1 MLCDYNQ
8 TNETTLSSA
17 DVSKSQEKDE
27 AIELLNQIVYIYLA
41 FPILIIGI
49 AGNILNLITLQNRN
63 LRTEPFM
70 YVSKSDMKS
79 FSALFTGTFVRWQ
92 SSIYWRC

>member
-1 MLCDYNQ
+1 MVVV
-8 TNETTLSSA
+8 SSRQA
-17 DVSKSQEKDE
+17 DEE

-70 YVSKSDMKS
+70 YVSR
-79 FSALFTGTFVRWQ
+79 ALQ
-92 SSIYWRC
+92 SR